1 MQRPESV
8 RACSRAASSSSSLGC
23 FSTGP
28 GLKWEGGRRSAAR
41 PGELKHYGATVA
53 TDWPDRGDVRSAA
66 MDYSMYVAG
75 EWVESESGA
84 TMEATS
90 PGTGERIGSVPE
102 GTRDDAQRAI
112 AAANA
117 AWREWAARS
126 PFERARALERV
137 ADLVAERRNDL
148 ARTLT
153 LDQGKPLKAEAY
165 DEVGELEEYFRM
177 AAADATRI
185 EGLMPP
191 SVDAAKRVFV
201 YRVPR
206 GVVGAVTPWNWPYTM
221 PAEILAPA
229 LATGNAVVWSPAAS
243 TSVSAVK
250 LAECIVDAELPGGVF
265 NLVTGPGRVVGDE
278 IVASPGTH
286 AIGFIGSTET
296 GYKIAER
303 AAGKALLLEMGG
315 NGPVVVLDD
324 ADVDKAV
331 EASVTASF
339 LCAGQSCTAGELFLV
354 HEAVHDEFRDKLSER
369 MQEVRLGDPFDE
381 ATTMGPLNNEP
392 VAAKM
397 DEHVRDALDRGA
409 ELVAGGARA
418 AGFPTQLYYE
428 PTVLDRVSEE
438 MEVAR
443 DETFGPIV
451 PIRTI
456 RSEEDALATIE
467 ESPYGLLTAV
477 FTQDLRRGLRFA
489 EAARA
494 GWVNVNASSNYWETH
509 LPFGGRAGSRS
520 GIGRVGGRF
529 AFDSFTELKTVV
541 VELG

>member
-8 RACSRAASSSSSLGC
+8 RACSRAASSSSSVGC

-41 PGELKHYGATVA
+41 PGELKHYGAAVA

-250 LAECIVDAELPGGVF
+250 LAECIVDAELPVGVF

-354 HEAVHDEFRDKLSER
+354 HEAVHDEFREKLSER